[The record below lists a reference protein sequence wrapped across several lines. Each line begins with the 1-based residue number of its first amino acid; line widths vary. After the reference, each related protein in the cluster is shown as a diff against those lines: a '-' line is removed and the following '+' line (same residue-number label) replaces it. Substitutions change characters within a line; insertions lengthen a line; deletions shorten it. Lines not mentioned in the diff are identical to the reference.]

1 MTTVTLNLEQKLYVI
16 SERSG
21 HSCFGFD
28 NARDHA
34 NQIAQQLDQSHLAFA
49 PGDYA
54 ALAGYQKYLTATAA
68 WGRSLLGISD
78 QRDRS
83 FRSNVTDDFGPT

>member
-16 SERSG
+16 TERSG

-54 ALAGYQKYLTATAA
+54 TLAG
-68 WGRSLLGISD
+68 
-78 QRDRS
+78 
-83 FRSNVTDDFGPT
+83 